1 MSVMP
6 HVFFLCI
13 RIDFVV
19 PSVGHRVVFFMSDQ
33 CKIEFINDLVCW
45 ARRVLKS
52 CVKQLHPWRGAQLL
66 LDLCLCY
73 AILRVVRL
81 IMFCRSACSGQ
92 SI

>member
-33 CKIEFINDLVCW
+33 CKIEFIL
-45 ARRVLKS
+45 
-52 CVKQLHPWRGAQLL
+52 
-66 LDLCLCY
+66 
-73 AILRVVRL
+73 ILYVGL
-81 IMFCRSACSGQ
+81 EGF
-92 SI
+92 